1 MKLQEI
7 NDSDENTA
15 MGLDS
20 DYQENYQKVLK
31 QSFGDITLKE
41 VKLTDFN
48 ISRKIDTDTSE
59 KSTLTNDCGTRYYK
73 SPEMSNS
80 KYDYKTDVWYFE

>member
-31 QSFGDITLKE
+31 QSYKRILSAFLKYLKKMTGITHSNSTS
-41 VKLTDFN
+41 KLTKTT
-48 ISRKIDTDTSE
+48 RMTPL
-59 KSTLTNDCGTRYYK
+59 KSH
-73 SPEMSNS
+73 SPHFSP
-80 KYDYKTDVWYFE
+80 

>member
-20 DYQENYQKVLK
+20 GYQENYQKVLK
-31 QSFGDITLKE
+31 QSFGDIFQPFTREIKE
-41 VKLTDFN
+41 VFLFKLY
-48 ISRKIDTDTSE
+48 
-59 KSTLTNDCGTRYYK
+59 STNAK
-73 SPEMSNS
+73 
-80 KYDYKTDVWYFE
+80 

>member
-20 DYQENYQKVLK
+20 GYQENYQKVLK
-31 QSFGDITLKE
+31 QSFGDIFQPKLNLVGREQYLKIQQI
-41 VKLTDFN
+41 FRN
-48 ISRKIDTDTSE
+48 
-59 KSTLTNDCGTRYYK
+59 
-73 SPEMSNS
+73 
-80 KYDYKTDVWYFE
+80 

>member
-20 DYQENYQKVLK
+20 GYQENYQKVLK
-31 QSFGDITLKE
+31 QSFGDI
-41 VKLTDFN
+41 FQPF
-48 ISRKIDTDTSE
+48 TSD
-59 KSTLTNDCGTRYYK
+59 LVGR
-73 SPEMSNS
+73 
-80 KYDYKTDVWYFE
+80 